1 MRMFLDY
8 AHRSPYT
15 GPMAR
20 LNISLPDELYE
31 TAKKWR
37 GTKNLSQICARA
49 LEDEL
54 RAAEASRSGKG
65 LFAPLRPPSEIERRL
80 VSRFA
85 LAEAHV
91 AAHPGPS
98 GDLRDAIGQR
108 AADFLNR
115 RICDDAL
122 LAVGG
127 GRQMWHMVHNLSP
140 RSVRAALSA
149 FGFHS
154 NDPSVLHV
162 HPNTLVTLLWLL
174 YSPGA
179 RAQLIGASFTDL
191 WSADLPERDRPSYF
205 VMASCAAFS
214 PRSPFADLLGER
226 LTGDLLARRAAG
238 DFAYIF
244 FDAAGSLIDPPG
256 EPAVDQPDCSLFSA
270 RMLQTLSARADARVV
285 VAAGGADKLPALRAA
300 LANQLCNVV
309 VTDAHTA
316 AALLDPPRQSGRD
329 RSKASPST

>member
-1 MRMFLDY
+1 MRIFLDN
-8 AHRSPYT
+8 AHRGAYT
-15 GPMAR
+15 GGMAR

-31 TAKKWR
+31 TAKRWR

-54 RAAEASRSGKG
+54 RAAEASRSGKS
-65 LFAPLRPPSEIERRL
+65 LFVPLRAPSEIERRL

-85 LAEAHV
+85 LAEAQV

-98 GDLRDAIGQR
+98 GDLRESIGQR

-140 RSVRAALSA
+140 RSVRAVLSA

-179 RAQLIGASFTDL
+179 KAQLIGAPFADM
-191 WSADLPERDRPSYF
+191 WSAELPRRDRPSYF
-205 VMASCAAFS
+205 VLASCGPFS
-214 PRSPFADLLGER
+214 ARSPFAQLLGEG
-226 LTGDLLARRAAG
+226 LAQEFAARRAAA
-238 DFAYIF
+238 DFAYVF
-244 FDAAGSLIDPPG
+244 FDAAGSLIDPPE
-256 EPAVDQPDCSLFSA
+256 EPAVEQPDCSLFSA
-270 RMLQTLSARADARVV
+270 RMLQRLSSRPDARVV

-300 LANQLCNVV
+300 LANKLCNVI
-309 VTDAHTA
+309 VTDDHTA
-316 AALLDPPRQSGRD
+316 AALLDDEGLD
-329 RSKASPST
+329 